1 MILLCI
7 KIFLVRILDVSLG
20 TIRTIITIRGK
31 NFIASSIGFIEILVW
46 FLVVK
51 EAINTTIDSIWIAV
65 SYALGFAAGTYIGG
79 YLSNKFVKTN
89 LTLQVISNKAEL
101 LIENLRNKNYA
112 VTILDIKGR
121 TNNHNKMLLLE
132 INSKK
137 LEEVR
142 NIIKSIDKSAFV
154 IVDEAK
160 YVFNGYLGN

>member
-7 KIFLVRILDVSLG
+7 KIFFVRILDVSLG

-31 NFIASSIGFIEILVW
+31 NFIASSIGFIEILIW

-51 EAINTTIDSIWIAV
+51 EAINTTMDSIWISI

-79 YLSNKFVKTN
+79 FLSNKFVKTN
-89 LTLQVISNKAEL
+89 LTLQVISNNADV

-112 VTILDIKGR
+112 VTILDVKGIHS
-121 TNNHNKMLLLE
+121 HNKMLLLE
-132 INSKK
+132 INSKR

-142 NIIKSIDKSAFV
+142 NIIKSVDKDAFV

>member
-132 INSKK
+132 INSNK